1 MSKNTTTDAQVDVT
15 EANPQPDV
23 RLLRSLT
30 LRNILSFG
38 PDTPPLELR
47 ALNVLIGPNGS
58 GKSNFLD
65 CIGLLQSAPDKLAN
79 TVRTEGSVQAW
90 LWNGSKHPTAHVEAV
105 VAPLEK
111 NRPALRHWF
120 EFRESASRFELTE
133 ERIEGAENPKNGSNA
148 KPFLYF
154 GSEEGRTM
162 LNINMSGSVEPTNSK
177 GKSRVNQ
184 RALRKEE
191 IDSEL
196 SILSQRKDIHFYPEL
211 TYLGEMYGQTR
222 LYREWSF
229 GRNNPARRPQPADTP
244 GNFLR
249 EGGENLALVLN
260 QLRRDAE
267 AKDQI
272 VRALNE
278 LYDGLDDYETFVQ
291 GGYVELFL
299 REGKQLISTS
309 RLSDGTLRY
318 LCLLAILLHPT
329 PPPLIC
335 LEEPELGLHP
345 DAVLAVGKLIRD
357 ASERTQI
364 IVTTHSD
371 ILVDVL
377 GEQPE
382 NIIVCEKHDGQTEM
396 NRLSAQDLQ
405 VWLER
410 YSLSQLW
417 TRGKLG
423 GNRW

>member
-1 MSKNTTTDAQVDVT
+1 MEENKSVKPATRPVNKN
-15 EANPQPDV
+15 ELDV
-23 RLLRSLT
+23 RLLQSIT

-38 PDTPPLELR
+38 PDTPELELR

-90 LWNGSKHPTAHVEAV
+90 LWKGSKHPTAHVEAV
-105 VAPLEK
+105 VRPLNK
-111 NRPALRHWF
+111 TRPALRHWF
-120 EFRESASRFELTE
+120 EFRESASRFELAE
-133 ERIEGAENPKNGSNA
+133 ERIEAAENSPKNIKA

-154 GSEEGRTM
+154 GNEGGRTM
-162 LNINMSGSVEPTNSK
+162 LNVNMTDLAEPANGK
-177 GKSRVNQ
+177 GKPKAVSQRV
-184 RALRKEE
+184 LRKEE

-211 TYLGEMYGQTR
+211 TYLGEMYSQIR
-222 LYREWSF
+222 LYRDWVF
-229 GRNNPARRPQPADTP
+229 GRSNPARRPQPADLP
-244 GNFLR
+244 GNYLR
-249 EGGENLALVLN
+249 EGGENLALVLS
-260 QLRRDAE
+260 QLRREPE
-267 AKDQI
+267 AKTQL
-272 VRALNE
+272 VSMLNE
-278 LYDGLDDYETFVQ
+278 LYDTIEDYETIPQ

-299 REGKQLISTS
+299 REGKKLIAAT

-345 DAVLAVGKLIRD
+345 DAVLAIGKLIKE

-377 GEQPE
+377 GANPAD
-382 NIIVCEKHDGQTEM
+382 ILVCEKHDGQTEIT
-396 NRLSAQDLQ
+396 RLQEAELQ
-405 VWLER
+405 GWLER

-417 TRGKLG
+417 TKGKLG
-423 GNRW
+423 GNRR